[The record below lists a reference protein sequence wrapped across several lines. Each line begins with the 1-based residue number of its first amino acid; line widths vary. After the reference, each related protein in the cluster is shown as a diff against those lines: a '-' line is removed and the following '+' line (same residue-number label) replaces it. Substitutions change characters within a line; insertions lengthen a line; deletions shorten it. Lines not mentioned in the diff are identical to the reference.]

1 MGGIPPMHPNSQ
13 AMKHTPSLLAL
24 LAGAALLAGCGDSSS
39 SDSSSPAGSAS
50 AAISEATDAAKK
62 TASEAAAT
70 VEKAAT
76 DATAAAKKTTDS
88 AVAAVN
94 AQYQSAVEA
103 IKKLIADGKGTEAM
117 AKLKDLTANLK
128 LTPEQQKMVDDLMAQ
143 AQKALAGGTDAAKKA
158 ADSLLK

>member
-1 MGGIPPMHPNSQ
+1 MGAIPAAQPTQ
-13 AMKHTPSLLAL
+13 AMKHIPSHLAL

-39 SDSSSPAGSAS
+39 SDSSNPAGSAS
-50 AAISEATDAAKK
+50 AAISEATEAAKK
-62 TASEAAAT
+62 TAS
-70 VEKAAT
+70 
-76 DATAAAKKTTDS
+76 DATAAASAAAADVADAAKKTTDS

-103 IKKLIADGKGTEAM
+103 VKKLIADGKGAEAL

-158 ADSLLK
+158 AEGLLK